1 MHSYQKENFLDR
13 YDQLS
18 ENEKMYIDGILTAV
32 NSGKHSYYEKETAL
46 HQVNEMLFQKLVNDS
61 ND

>member
-1 MHSYQKENFLDR
+1 MHSYQKEDFLDQYNR
-13 YDQLS
+13 LS
-18 ENEKMYIDGILTAV
+18 ENEKTYIDGILAAV
-32 NSGKHSYYEKETAL
+32 NIGKHSYYEKETAL

>member
-1 MHSYQKENFLDR
+1 
-13 YDQLS
+13 
-18 ENEKMYIDGILTAV
+18 MYIDGILAAV

-46 HQVNEMLFQKLVNDS
+46 HQVNEMLFQKLVNDL